1 MRFQEIAP
9 FCCIAALGLASSAC
23 SLLGTYANS
32 ASSMMTQPGAGATGA
47 TPATAGGAPGSTSA
61 TNTPTS
67 GSDTKSEAKAPSE
80 PTTVSVTL
88 RNSCSKTV
96 NVFFGDKP
104 KFGSGRYSSLSSN
117 SRTNQTFKPGDQLW
131 IVDDGQ
137 NGVENVKVEA
147 GMKEIEVASSCDAFR
162 TH

>member
-1 MRFQEIAP
+1 MRFQAIAP
-9 FCCIAALGLASSAC
+9 FCCICALGLASSAC
-23 SLLGTYANS
+23 SLLGSYANS
-32 ASSMMTQPGAGATGA
+32 ASSMMTQPGVGATG
-47 TPATAGGAPGSTSA
+47 TPATAGAPGSTDA

-67 GSDTKSEAKAPSE
+67 GSEAKSDAKAPSE
-80 PTTVSVTL
+80 PATVSITL

-96 NVFFGDKP
+96 KVFFGDKP

-137 NGVENVKVEA
+137 NGIENVKVEA

>member
-1 MRFQEIAP
+1 MRFQAIAP

-32 ASSMMTQPGAGATGA
+32 ASSMMTQPGATGA
-47 TPATAGGAPGSTSA
+47 TPATAGAPGSTSA
-61 TNTPTS
+61 TNTPTA
-67 GSDTKSEAKAPSE
+67 GSEAKSAAKAPSE

-96 NVFFGDKP
+96 KVFFGDKP

-137 NGVENVKVEA
+137 NGVESVKVEA
-147 GMKEIEVASSCDAFR
+147 GMKEIEVASSCDAFH